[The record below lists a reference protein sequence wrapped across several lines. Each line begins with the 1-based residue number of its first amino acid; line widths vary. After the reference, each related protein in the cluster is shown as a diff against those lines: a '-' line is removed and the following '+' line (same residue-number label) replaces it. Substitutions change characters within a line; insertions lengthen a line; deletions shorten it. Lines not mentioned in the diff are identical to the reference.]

1 MFQFILGV
9 VGGVFVDVDLFVW
22 LLVGLCFCV
31 GVCGLWCGV
40 CCVVCGLWCE
50 YVVCGV
56 SVWYVVC
63 MYMYVV
69 HNRIIRTTL
78 RSYT

>member
-1 MFQFILGV
+1 M
-9 VGGVFVDVDLFVW
+9 
-22 LLVGLCFCV
+22 
-31 GVCGLWCGV
+31 VCGVWCV
-40 CCVVCGLWCE
+40 VWCVVCGVWCE